1 MSERRRTFFWA
12 VKMQFMM
19 GTYCALESCVTLR
32 TTMRGRALR
41 DAADEAKASVA
52 FRRLMSAGGRGA

>member
-1 MSERRRTFFWA
+1 
-12 VKMQFMM
+12 MQFIM